1 MSEHDNP
8 TLFPDG
14 LVIGSF
20 KGFAERGFEF
30 AADLVIPYRSQ
41 EIARPQLGQFILVEL
56 SNADEAALGRITK
69 MTPTGLLASAEGE
82 DYIEKMREREEAV
95 PEDLKQRKLK
105 YRVQV
110 KLLGALRRD
119 PFRFAPSQRR
129 LPHLGAR
136 VAWPSPAVL
145 KKLCGLGCAPD
156 DERTDLGDFA
166 LGEFIYSG
174 AKKNGGDDVHLEPQL
189 SVDFNIRNLIARRTA
204 VFARAGYGKSNL
216 MKYLV
221 SALYEKEPRTDDGRA
236 VGTLIFDADG
246 EYFWPNEVNNR
257 PGLCDVPHLKDK
269 LAVFTGRRARDDA
282 YDNWTV
288 GGVKLD
294 LRTLKPGD
302 VLSIALSPERLE
314 QQNVRKMMFMPQ
326 DRWSALVDMFASS
339 NELPDNFSD
348 IGKLLGYKTSEQIR
362 NNSAEIGAAI
372 SNINTVVRLLHDPE
386 SRLVIE
392 VPRLLEKGHV
402 VVVDLSLLSSS
413 AGEKVSGLLLRNI
426 FSKNQEMFTSRG
438 KSPLPVITVIEEA
451 QRVLGAGRMDE
462 TSPFVEWVKEGR
474 KYDLGAVLVTQQ
486 PGAIS
491 GQLLSQVD
499 NWFCFHLLSQGD
511 AGVLGKYNSHFSND
525 ILSHM
530 IAEPIV
536 GNCFMWSAPHQPFVL
551 PVKVRSFDAMYP
563 LKQGA
568 KPDAPKVP
576 RSEELANDEAN
587 EKKTLADK
595 LVKKMRGPQTRLTTC
610 SDDESLRGIY
620 EGQLFVFIQEIAPD
634 KTNDE
639 VNRLKSTLFKQILSV
654 APVLKDS
661 GGKAQPHDYCAP
673 IAEWEKV
680 LGRKLKDKS
689 AAHSGK
695 NEKGRWQQ
703 SS

>member
-1 MSEHDNP
+1 MSEDKNP
-8 TLFPDG
+8 ILFPDEK
-14 LVIGSF
+14 VIGSF

-41 EIARPQLGQFILVEL
+41 EIPTPQLGQFILVEL

-69 MTPTGLLASAEGE
+69 MTPAGLLASAEGE
-82 DYIEKMREREEAV
+82 DYIEKMRERGDSV
-95 PEDLKQRKLK
+95 DEDLKKRKLK

-110 KLLGALRRD
+110 KLLGAVRRND
-119 PFRFAPSQRR
+119 FRFTPSQRR

-136 VAWPSPAVL
+136 VAWPSSAVL
-145 KKLCGLGCAPD
+145 KKLCGLGCGPD
-156 DERTDLGDFA
+156 VKRDERTDLGDFA

-174 AKKNGGDDVHLEPQL
+174 EKKNDVNDVHLEPQL

-216 MKYLV
+216 MKYLIA
-221 SALYEKEPRTDDGRA
+221 ALYEEKAPKTDDGRA

-269 LAVFTGRRARDDA
+269 LAVFTNRAKRNDA

-294 LRTLKPGD
+294 LRQIKPRD
-302 VLSIALSPERLE
+302 VLPIALSPERLE
-314 QQNVRKMMFMPQ
+314 QQNVRRMMSRSKDWP
-326 DRWSALVDMFASS
+326 ALVDLAHKTGYPDT
-339 NELPDNFSD
+339 NEV
-348 IGKLLGYKTSEQIR
+348 GKLLGYTNDEEIR
-362 NNSAEIGAAI
+362 MNAVLINAAI
-372 SNINTVVRLLHDPE
+372 GNIGDVVRRLHDPN
-386 SRLVIE
+386 SHLVHD
-392 VPRLLEKGHV
+392 VPRLLEEGRV
-402 VVVDLSLLSSS
+402 VVVDLSMLSSS
-413 AGEKVSGLLLRNI
+413 AGEHVAGILLRRI

-438 KSPLPVITVIEEA
+438 TSPLPVVAVIEEA

-462 TSPFVEWVKEGR
+462 SSPFVEWVKEGR

-511 AGVLGKYNSHFSND
+511 AAVLGKYNSHFSND
-525 ILSHM
+525 ILAHM
-530 IAEPIV
+530 VAEPII

-551 PVKVRSFDAMYP
+551 PLRVRNFDEKY
-563 LKQGA
+563 KREQGVA
-568 KPDAPKVP
+568 PDAPDIP
-576 RSEELANDEAN
+576 RSEEVAEEEAGEEKELA
-587 EKKTLADK
+587 KKLSGKIRAEI
-595 LVKKMRGPQTRLTTC
+595 QTNALKVERRDNLTC
-610 SDDESLRGIY
+610 IR
-620 EGQLFVFIQEIAPD
+620 EGQLFYLIQEIAPG

-639 VNRLKSTLFKQILSV
+639 VNRLKEPLIRQIFGEVKVRAGEGQFSSV
-654 APVLKDS
+654 
-661 GGKAQPHDYCAP
+661 YCVQES
-673 IAEWEKV
+673 EWEKV
-680 LGRKLKDKS
+680 VGRRKDK
-689 AAHSGK
+689 AT
-695 NEKGRWQQ
+695 
-703 SS
+703 